1 MPTSR
6 GATVRTALAALT
18 LVCAS
23 VAFAATVSAQSQSTP
38 AQSPAPTTTTSTPPS
53 PKASTPATTTGLQPL
68 TAVGTPAT
76 TGTATAPAPRET
88 KAAAN
93 ESKAA
98 AKAVDPRTTELSAAY
113 QIGPEDLLDIS
124 VWKNVELSRVVPVR
138 PDGKVSLPLVNDI
151 QAAGLT
157 PTELR
162 DRITTKLAEYIPAP
176 EVSVMVREVHSRK
189 VAVVGAVKMPG
200 RYEMKSPM
208 TVLEALALAQGLSDF
223 ASRDRIVVL
232 REVNGKTTEIPFNYR
247 KIGDNGSQQ
256 NFFLRPGDIVVVP

>member
-1 MPTSR
+1 MKHR
-6 GATVRTALAALT
+6 YAAIA

-23 VAFAATVSAQSQSTP
+23 VAFAADGFAQSQ
-38 AQSPAPTTTTSTPPS
+38 PTTTTSPPASAPPTTAS
-53 PKASTPATTTGLQPL
+53 PKPATPATTGVQPL
-68 TAVGTPAT
+68 TAVGTPS
-76 TGTATAPAPRET
+76 TGTATAPAVREPRPFT
-88 KAAAN
+88 NDWKSTPKA
-93 ESKAA
+93 
-98 AKAVDPRTTELSAAY
+98 AVDPRTTEMSAAY

-157 PTELR
+157 PTQLR
-162 DRITTKLAEYIPAP
+162 DQITTKLAEYIPAP

-208 TVLEALALAQGLSDF
+208 TVLEAIALAQGLSDF

>member
-1 MPTSR
+1 MKHR
-6 GATVRTALAALT
+6 LAALT
-18 LVCAS
+18 LMCAS
-23 VAFAATVSAQSQSTP
+23 VAFAATVSAQSQPATP
-38 AQSPAPTTTTSTPPS
+38 AQSPAPKTSTSTPP
-53 PKASTPATTTGLQPL
+53 TGLQPL
-68 TAVGTPAT
+68 TAVGTAT
-76 TGTATAPAPRET
+76 AGTATAPAPRDPKLLT
-88 KAAAN
+88 N
-93 ESKAA
+93 ESKSVPT
-98 AKAVDPRTTELSAAY
+98 AVDPRTTELSAAY

-208 TVLEALALAQGLSDF
+208 TVLEAIALAQGLSDF

>member
-1 MPTSR
+1 MKHR
-6 GATVRTALAALT
+6 FAALT
-18 LVCAS
+18 LACAG
-23 VAFAATVSAQSQSTP
+23 VAFAATVSAQSQPATP
-38 AQSPAPTTTTSTPPS
+38 APPKPA
-53 PKASTPATTTGLQPL
+53 TPATTGLQPL
-68 TAVGTPAT
+68 TAVGMPAT
-76 TGTATAPAPRET
+76 TGTATVPAAGEPKPF
-88 KAAAN
+88 KAAPN
-93 ESKAA
+93 P
-98 AKAVDPRTTELSAAY
+98 VDPRTTDMSAAY

-157 PTELR
+157 PTQLR
-162 DRITTKLAEYIPAP
+162 DQITTKLAEYIPAP

>member
-1 MPTSR
+1 MKHS
-6 GATVRTALAALT
+6 VAALT
-18 LVCAS
+18 LVCAG
-23 VAFAATVSAQSQSTP
+23 VAFAATASAQSQPATP
-38 AQSPAPTTTTSTPPS
+38 TQSPAPKTTTSTPAS
-53 PKASTPATTTGLQPL
+53 PKPA
-68 TAVGTPAT
+68 TPAT
-76 TGTATAPAPRET
+76 TGTATAPAPRDPKLT
-88 KAAAN
+88 S
-93 ESKAA
+93 ESKSVAT
-98 AKAVDPRTTELSAAY
+98 AVDPRTTELSAAY

-162 DRITTKLAEYIPAP
+162 DQITTKLAEYIPAP

-208 TVLEALALAQGLSDF
+208 TVLEAIALAQGLSDF

-232 REVNGKTTEIPFNYR
+232 RELNGKTTEIPFNYR

-256 NFFLRPGDIVVVP
+256 NFLLRPGDIVVVP

>member
-1 MPTSR
+1 MKHR
-6 GATVRTALAALT
+6 CAAIA

-23 VAFAATVSAQSQSTP
+23 VAFAADGFAQSQPATP
-38 AQSPAPTTTTSTPPS
+38 APAKP
-53 PKASTPATTTGLQPL
+53 ATPATPGLQPL
-68 TAVGTPAT
+68 TSVGTPAPI
-76 TGTATAPAPRET
+76 GTATVPAAGEPKSFKNEWKSAPAP
-88 KAAAN
+88 AP
-93 ESKAA
+93 
-98 AKAVDPRTTELSAAY
+98 KAVDPRTTELSAAY

-138 PDGKVSLPLVNDI
+138 PDGRVSLPLVNDI

-162 DRITTKLAEYIPAP
+162 DQITTKLAEYIPAP

-208 TVLEALALAQGLSDF
+208 TVLEAIALAQGLSDF

-232 REVNGKTTEIPFNYR
+232 REVDGKTTEIPCNYR

>member
-1 MPTSR
+1 MKHR
-6 GATVRTALAALT
+6 FAALT

-23 VAFAATVSAQSQSTP
+23 VAFAAQVFAQSQTATP
-38 AQSPAPTTTTSTPPS
+38 APPKPA
-53 PKASTPATTTGLQPL
+53 TPATTGLQPL
-68 TAVGTPAT
+68 TSVGTPAT
-76 TGTATAPAPRET
+76 TGTATVPAAVDPKPFKNDW
-88 KAAAN
+88 KATP
-93 ESKAA
+93 
-98 AKAVDPRTTELSAAY
+98 KAVDPRTTELAAY

-208 TVLEALALAQGLSDF
+208 TVLEAIALAQGLSDF